1 MIQEDSGSPGAYN
14 FSYIYQ
20 ASAKCCLCDCCIDCI
35 PLCQLSSRGLLQSH
49 SGLERH
55 ILDSKWQWFLGLP
68 QTPPVLLEGSVSFQ
82 LNIPVAV
89 TEVCLLKAFFC
100 LSADFCCPCCSLT
113 FSFLCLKGVRFC
125 ATLLTGYQLPVKDCK
140 RKFLFCF
147 LTRFLLPLASIC
159 YPIVII
165 FSGLR
170 TKRTGCN
177 SWKMH
182 LQETKPKHCHHFP
195 LTEIYNHSKE
205 RAKKVILFISSFWG
219 MFNSSWSTPDWHP
232 SCWTK
237 HLLFY
242 HCFKHASVIKFPHYK
257 YHAIS

>member
-1 MIQEDSGSPGAYN
+1 MP
-14 FSYIYQ
+14 
-20 ASAKCCLCDCCIDCI
+20 
-35 PLCQLSSRGLLQSH
+35 
-49 SGLERH
+49 
-55 ILDSKWQWFLGLP
+55 
-68 QTPPVLLEGSVSFQ
+68 
-82 LNIPVAV
+82 
-89 TEVCLLKAFFC
+89 LLKSVLSKLFC
-100 LSADFCCPCCSLT
+100 LSDDFCCPCCSLT

-125 ATLLTGYQLPVKDCK
+125 ATLLTGYQLPDKDCK

-165 FSGLR
+165 FSGLC

-205 RAKKVILFISSFWG
+205 RAKKVILFISSFEACSTVAEVLLTDTPPAELNIFCFITASS
-219 MFNSSWSTPDWHP
+219 MLPLSNSPTINTTQSVKNIFFF
-232 SCWTK
+232 CRCGN
-237 HLLFY
+237 L
-242 HCFKHASVIKFPHYK
+242 HCYSSAVLNLENPKKASVVEHKQLQKGSCCSEGDYGTDGKLHSLSHCGPSLTASMQK
-257 YHAIS
+257 AGKAS